1 MSIEC
6 AILDSKLTS
15 LVKEKVRASSRLRL
29 YGLKGL
35 SSVKEKTDV
44 MVGDFRASTK
54 TISERFSV
62 APDYEYMTDAEI
74 ELACNNEL
82 FMDHVTGY
90 SSIFTETVI
99 HIKDEISRSLQ
110 KSAQI
115 IAFEIAALPSKIKSL
130 ISVLPMIVD
139 ILDNHDIP
147 TYLSPRITPSP
158 ITACA

>member
-54 TISERFSV
+54 TISERLPV
-62 APDYEYMTDAEI
+62 APDYEYMTDEEI

-90 SSIFTETVI
+90 SSIFTETVS
-99 HIKDEISRSLQ
+99 HIKDEISKSLQ